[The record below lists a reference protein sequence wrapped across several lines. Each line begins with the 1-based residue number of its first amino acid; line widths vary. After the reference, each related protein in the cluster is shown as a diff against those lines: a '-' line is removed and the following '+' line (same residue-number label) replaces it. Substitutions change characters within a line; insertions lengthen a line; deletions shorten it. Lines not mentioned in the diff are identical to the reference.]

1 MFFKKIGWIG
11 ITFVAAWFVSF
22 AIAFWLFNSSFWHDV
37 VKKPLEEQNPEINQ
51 IQSVGNIPGNTKIIE
66 EIYYTRC
73 RHLEQREIIAE
84 DEYPGFNEE
93 ALKSA
98 GWTLYHNNDGSITIF
113 KNVDGLC
120 SVDANKRHLGVS
132 GEFVSILEGPVGI
145 EGDPLEVLDIRVDR
159 LPKEWQEKVRKG
171 ELDFSSEQELLEAL
185 DSIDEYE

>member
-1 MFFKKIGWIG
+1 MFLKRIGWMG
-11 ITFVAAWFVSF
+11 VTFIVAGLVSF
-22 AIAFWLFNSSFWHDV
+22 AVVFWLSNSSFWHDV
-37 VKKPLEEQNPEINQ
+37 VKKPLEEQKLEINQ
-51 IQSVGNIPGNTKIIE
+51 AQTVGMIPGNTKIIE

-73 RHLEQREIIAE
+73 KHLEQREIIAE
-84 DEYPGFNEE
+84 DVYPGFDEE

-120 SVDANKRHLGVS
+120 SNDVNKRHLGIS
-132 GEFVSILEGPVGI
+132 GEYVSILEGPVGV
-145 EGDPLEVLDIRVDR
+145 EGDPLEVLDIKIAR